1 MLESDA
7 KVEYQLLKTV
17 EMCLEDLLS
26 GKPRHIAHIQLA
38 TILNTG
44 RFLMLTSK

>member
-1 MLESDA
+1 MQKWNISYYKLF
-7 KVEYQLLKTV
+7 

-26 GKPRHIAHIQLA
+26 GKPRNIAHIQLA

-44 RFLMLTSK
+44 TSLMLTKK

>member
-1 MLESDA
+1 MQKWNISYY
-7 KVEYQLLKTV
+7 KLLTK
-17 EMCLEDLLS
+17 LS

-44 RFLMLTSK
+44 TFLLLTSK